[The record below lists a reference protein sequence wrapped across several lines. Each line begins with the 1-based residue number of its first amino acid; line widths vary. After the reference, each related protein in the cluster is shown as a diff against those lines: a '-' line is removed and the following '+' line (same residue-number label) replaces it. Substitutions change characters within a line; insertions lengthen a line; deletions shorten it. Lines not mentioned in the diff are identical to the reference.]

1 MLHVVETGVPVVSLQ
16 PESSRAERRDCHS
29 SPRSWMGADGVPAG
43 SPGTPPG
50 CGSLTPLLNTHRFGV
65 PHATPPKPPFPCK
78 IAVVAVNEMLLPYY
92 SQDIALN

>member
-1 MLHVVETGVPVVSLQ
+1 
-16 PESSRAERRDCHS
+16 
-29 SPRSWMGADGVPAG
+29 MGAVELPAG

-50 CGSLTPLLNTHRFGV
+50 CVSLAPLPNTRTFGA
-65 PHATPPKPPFPCK
+65 PHATPTPKPPFLCK